1 MRVSPTTRCARRQS
15 VSMSTWIVQVAV
27 VALFA
32 LACGGLTWAWLRG
45 RLGRAGIGLLGV
57 ALVVWI
63 ATFLAIA
70 AELRGANDFA
80 TCDANCAPI
89 HYLTAVAFIGAPLLI
104 ALAGLAMV
112 VARGSRWRLRKTRE
126 NHG

>member
-1 MRVSPTTRCARRQS
+1 
-15 VSMSTWIVQVAV
+15 MSTWVVQAAV

-32 LACGGLTWAWLRG
+32 LACGALTWAWLHG
-45 RLGRAGIGLLGV
+45 RLGRAGIVLFGI
-57 ALVVWI
+57 ALVVW
-63 ATFLAIA
+63 ASAFLAIA
-70 AELRGANDFA
+70 TELRGANDFA
-80 TCDANCAPI
+80 TCGANCAPV

-112 VARGSRWRLRKTRE
+112 VARGNRWRLRKTRE

>member
-1 MRVSPTTRCARRQS
+1 
-15 VSMSTWIVQVAV
+15 MSTWVVQVAV

-32 LACGGLTWAWLRG
+32 LACGALTWAWLRE
-45 RLGRAGIGLLGV
+45 RLGRAGIALFGV
-57 ALVVWI
+57 ALVVWV
-63 ATFLAIA
+63 ASFVAIA
-70 AELRGANDFA
+70 AELRGANNFA
-80 TCDANCAPI
+80 TCDTSCTPT
-89 HYLTAVAFIGAPLLI
+89 HYLTAVGFIGAPLLI

>member
-1 MRVSPTTRCARRQS
+1 TLASHTTLSARRQS
-15 VSMSTWIVQVAV
+15 DTMSTWVVQVAV

-32 LACGGLTWAWLRG
+32 LACGALAWAWLRG
-45 RLGRAGIGLLGV
+45 RLGRAGIVLLGV
-57 ALVVWI
+57 ALGIWV
-63 ATFLAIA
+63 AAFLAIA

-112 VARGSRWRLRKTRE
+112 IARSSRWRLRKTRE

>member
-1 MRVSPTTRCARRQS
+1 
-15 VSMSTWIVQVAV
+15 MSTWVVQVGV
-27 VALFA
+27 VTLFA
-32 LACGGLTWAWLRG
+32 VACGALTWAWLRG
-45 RLGRAGIGLLGV
+45 RLGRAGLVLLAV
-57 ALVVWI
+57 ALAAWLT
-63 ATFLAIA
+63 AFLAIA

-89 HYLTAVAFIGAPLLI
+89 HYVTAVAFIGGPLLI
-104 ALAGLAMV
+104 ALAGLAMA

>member
-1 MRVSPTTRCARRQS
+1 
-15 VSMSTWIVQVAV
+15 MSTWVVQVAV

-45 RLGRAGIGLLGV
+45 RLGRAGILLFGV
-57 ALVVWI
+57 ALVVWVT
-63 ATFLAIA
+63 TFAAIA

-89 HYLTAVAFIGAPLLI
+89 HYLTAVGFIGAPLLI

-126 NHG
+126 NHS

>member
-1 MRVSPTTRCARRQS
+1 
-15 VSMSTWIVQVAV
+15 MSTLVVQVAV

-32 LACGGLTWAWLRG
+32 LACGALTWAWLHG
-45 RLGRAGIGLLGV
+45 RLGRAGIVLFGV
-57 ALVVWI
+57 ALVVWVG
-63 ATFLAIA
+63 AFLAIA

-80 TCDANCAPI
+80 TCDASCAPV
-89 HYLTAVAFIGAPLLI
+89 HYLTAVAFIGGPLLI

>member
-1 MRVSPTTRCARRQS
+1 
-15 VSMSTWIVQVAV
+15 MSAWIVQVAV

-32 LACGGLTWAWLRG
+32 LACGALTWAWLRG
-45 RLGRAGIGLLGV
+45 RLGRAGMLLLAV
-57 ALVVWI
+57 ALVIWV
-63 ATFLAIA
+63 AAFLAIA
-70 AELRGANDFA
+70 GELRGANDFA

-89 HYLTAVAFIGAPLLI
+89 HYVTAVAFIGAPLLI

-112 VARGSRWRLRKTRE
+112 IARGSRWRLRKTRE